1 LYATES
7 YTYRYDGLLASVT
20 DPGNDTTSHTY
31 DFLGRR
37 TQTTFP
43 DLSTVSYTYDDTNNK
58 ITFTNGRG
66 YDVISWYNWL
76 SQLEKVEEEYATDTF
91 AVTTYQYDEIGN
103 LTSFTDAENHAT
115 NFICASLFGITR
127 TTFPDS
133 EYEEYQYDNV
143 GNVVTFTD
151 CKGNVTSYTFDDAY
165 RLTQIQYQ
173 DQSTVSFT
181 YDVNSNRT
189 RMDDNAPSTGDYVEY
204 TYDTWNRQTTE
215 ARHISSSTYTISYQY
230 DTANRLTSLTY
241 PDSMQILY
249 SYDDLDR
256 TTEIKR
262 YVDGINDEIL
272 MDNVHYDTESL
283 LTQFDYGNNLR
294 ATFAYDTRDRLSTFD
309 LKNGETSYLDLDY
322 TFDNNDNITQ
332 LVNGWRDTSSAW
344 HSETESYGY
353 DGLDRLTSGSCT
365 SWSHTYSYDK
375 MGNRT
380 AKDAITYTINTV
392 NEVTALSDGTSLVY
406 DDNGN
411 RTQKNKG
418 TDTWDYTYDYEN
430 RLKKVEKN
438 SVILEEYVYNGDGER
453 LQITE
458 NSVTST
464 YIRSGLDILYE
475 ENNNGTA
482 QYIYGPPGL
491 LAKRT
496 TLNQETSTYY
506 YHTDHLGS
514 TRLVTDSNKNI
525 VSAMTYHPFG
535 MSSIEEGS
543 EDFLYNGKEKDS
555 TGLYYY
561 GARYYDP
568 DIGKFITRD
577 QQRGSI
583 NNPQSLNRY
592 AYCVNNPLKYI
603 DPDGHDYFKPE
614 WGQGRDKTFSLYW
627 THVRSQLMQFKF
639 FGQLCSKFYNWAQTY
654 DCEAWIASWSLGPVG
669 TGGGYLA
676 AGAAG
681 ATAGGILA
689 MAVGLLLA
697 TMYVAGKKFHAKL
710 WNDDEFIRLWNTME
724 MYLNQLVEGYDCEQ
738 EFNDACCELAIY
750 MLQKLYP
757 DDWREHADP
766 ELLDYYDE
774 LQKRKNSSNSSS
786 GQSRSSNSSSGTSS
800 NNPQRMPL

>member
-76 SQLEKVEEEYATDTF
+76 SRLEKVEEEYATDTF

-103 LTSFTDAENHAT
+103 LTSFTDAENHT
-115 NFICASLFGITR
+115 TSFIYASLFGITR

-133 EYEEYQYDNV
+133 EYEEYGYDGV
-143 GNVVTFTD
+143 GNVVSFTD
-151 CKGNVTSYTFDDAY
+151 CKENVTSYTFDDAY
-165 RLTQIQYQ
+165 RLTQIQYL

-181 YDVNSNRT
+181 YDLNSNRT
-189 RMDDNAPSTGDYVEY
+189 RMDDNAPNTGDYVEY
-204 TYDTWNRQTTE
+204 TYDNWNRQIAK
-215 ARHISSSTYTISYQY
+215 ARHISTSTYTISYQY

-262 YVDGINDEIL
+262 YIDGINDEIL
-272 MDNVHYDTESL
+272 MDNVQYDTESL
-283 LTQFDYGNNLR
+283 LTLFDYGNDLR
-294 ATFAYDTRDRLSTFD
+294 ATFTYDTRDRLSTFD

-380 AKDAITYTINTV
+380 AKDAITYTLNTV
-392 NEVTALSDGTSLVY
+392 NEVTSLSDGTALTY

-411 RTQKNKG
+411 RTQKTKG

-438 SVILEEYVYNGDGER
+438 SVTLEEYVYNGDGER

-496 TLNQETSTYY
+496 TLNQETNTYY

-514 TRLVTDSNKNI
+514 TRLVTDSTKNI

-535 MSSIEEGS
+535 KSSIEEGS
-543 EDFLYNGKEKDS
+543 ENLLYNGKEKDS

-577 QQRGSI
+577 QQKGSI
-583 NNPQSLNRY
+583 NSPQSLNRY
-592 AYCVNNPLKYI
+592 AYCVNNPVKYI

-614 WGQGRDKTFSLYW
+614 WASHEAEKDADWSWYWAFVAFSLWKLKNEGELLTSY
-627 THVRSQLMQFKF
+627 
-639 FGQLCSKFYNWAQTY
+639 YNWASGHPYLSQLLTVGA
-654 DCEAWIASWSLGPVG
+654 CATVGAFAVKGGVGGPGGVVIGAIVG
-669 TGGGYLA
+669 TLIVCLNYASEQA
-676 AGAAG
+676 A
-681 ATAGGILA
+681 T
-689 MAVGLLLA
+689 
-697 TMYVAGKKFHAKL
+697 F
-710 WNDDEFIRLWNTME
+710 
-724 MYLNQLVEGYDCEQ
+724 
-738 EFNDACCELAIY
+738 FNDPQFVELYETALMY
-750 MLQKLYP
+750 AEQMMFYSDCLQEALDAWCMLSVYVLQSQYGEN
-757 DDWREHADP
+757 WREHADQD
-766 ELLDYYDE
+766 LLDYYDALMARSTPGGDASE
-774 LQKRKNSSNSSS
+774 ESSSS
-786 GQSRSSNSSSGTSS
+786 GSSSNHT
-800 NNPQRMPL
+800 QRMPI